1 MIVGLVN
8 ILGFQWLRSSL
19 IRFYN
24 EKEDNPHLIDTI
36 LKSHLI
42 MFLLLIPILTIVGF
56 ILNLNNINP
65 NYLIII
71 YIMII
76 VLSLYE
82 LGIIYYR
89 AKLQPQIIMKN
100 NVFKTLLFVII
111 STLLLYFGFGTWA
124 LLIGNVLSVVV
135 GITLYLKGLNFKKI
149 KFKIES
155 KTLKKMIVYGLPITL
170 SFALSIALENVDK
183 IMISVILG
191 VEENGNYAVSSD
203 LVKHSLNMV
212 LTSFALAGFPLVLK
226 KINEK
231 GKNKGKEEFKKYGEL
246 FFLIGLP
253 STLGLIAVGPNLV
266 NIIIGE
272 EYTISNHLLT
282 LIIISTFINGIK
294 SQYFDLGLQI
304 SAKTKYFFYPALIA
318 IIVNVILNYYFLKT
332 YGIEGAAFSTV
343 IAFLLALIIS
353 GIYSKKN
360 YKVKLS
366 YITLVKIVATTTIM
380 YLVIDQ
386 INYDIEIVNLI
397 LKISIGIFVYVLFTI
412 IFNTLKIRTN
422 ILKKIRGKK

>member
-36 LKSHLI
+36 FKSHLI
-42 MFLLLIPILTIVGF
+42 MFLLLIPLLTIIGF

-89 AKLQPQIIMKN
+89 AKLQPQVIMKN

-111 STLLLYFGFGTWA
+111 STLLLYFGLGTWA
-124 LLIGNVLSVVV
+124 LLIGNVLSIVI

-149 KFKIES
+149 RFKIES
-155 KTLKKMIVYGLPITL
+155 KTLKKMMIYGLPITL
-170 SFALSIALENVDK
+170 SFALSAALANIDK
-183 IMISVILG
+183 IMISMILG

-203 LVKHSLNMV
+203 LVKNSLNMV
-212 LTSFALAGFPLVLK
+212 LVSFSLAGFPLVLK
-226 KINEK
+226 KISSEGGMK
-231 GKNKGKEEFKKYGEL
+231 GKKEFKKYGEL
-246 FFLIGLP
+246 FFLIALP
-253 STLGLIAVGPNLV
+253 STLGLVAVGPDLI

-272 EYTISNHLLT
+272 EFSISNHLLT
-282 LIIISTFINGIK
+282 LIIIATFINGVK
-294 SQYFDLGLQI
+294 SQYYDLGLQI
-304 SAKTKYFFYPALIA
+304 SAKTKYFFYPALVA

-332 YGIEGAAFSTV
+332 YGIEGAALSTV
-343 IAFLLALIIS
+343 IAFLVALIIS
-353 GIYSKKN
+353 GIYSQKN

-366 YITLVKIVATTTIM
+366 YLTLLKIVVTTTIM
-380 YLVIDQ
+380 YIVINQ
-386 INYDIEIVNLI
+386 INYDIESVNLI
-397 LKISIGIFVYVLFTI
+397 LKITIGIFVYVLFTI

-422 ILKKIRGKK
+422 ILEKLRSKK